1 MAGIF
6 ARQINL
12 FRAGGS
18 YLHGTL
24 TGDPSTA
31 GMPLSVSFE
40 LTNHCNLRCPECASG
55 SEIMKRERGFMDP
68 ELYKRVIS
76 ELTPYL
82 LYVNLYFQGEPMMH
96 PGFFSFPGF
105 SGDIFTVVSTN
116 GHFLSAENSEKL
128 ARSGLRK
135 LIVSLDGM
143 DQETYSEYRKNG
155 DFGKV
160 IEGIRNVSEAIA
172 GMRSPLKL
180 EIQFLVNKFNEH
192 QIAGAKRLAAETG
205 AKLRLKSMQV
215 IDPRDSGRWMPV
227 ADKFRRYTE
236 ANGTFRIRN
245 RLPDRCM
252 RLWFNP
258 VVTWDGKVIP
268 CCFDK
273 DAEFVMGDLKN
284 ESFRSV
290 WNGAAYKDFRKRLLS
305 GRNKISICMNCTS
318 GLNRKIRR

>member
-6 ARQINL
+6 TRQTNL
-12 FRAGGS
+12 FRAGFS
-18 YLHGTL
+18 YLHDTL

-55 SEIMKRERGFMDP
+55 SEIMKRDRGFMDP
-68 ELYKRVIS
+68 ELYKKVLS
-76 ELTPYL
+76 ELRPYL
-82 LYVNLYFQGEPMMH
+82 WYVNLYFQGEPMMH
-96 PGFFSFPGF
+96 PGFFSFPGLA
-105 SGDIFTVVSTN
+105 GDISTVVSTN
-116 GHFLSAENSEKL
+116 GHFLSAENSVKL
-128 ARSGLRK
+128 ARSGLKK

-155 DFGKV
+155 DFNRV
-160 IEGIRNVSEAIA
+160 IEGIRNVSAAIS

-192 QIAGAKRLAAETG
+192 QIVEAKRFAALTG

-215 IDPRDSGRWMPV
+215 IESQDPGRWMPA
-227 ADKFRRYTE
+227 ADKFRRYTR
-236 ANGTFRIRN
+236 ASGNFRIRS

-284 ESFRSV
+284 ESFRSI
-290 WNGAAYKDFRKRLLS
+290 WNGPAYKDFRKKILS
-305 GRNKISICMNCTS
+305 GRNKIAICTNCTS
-318 GLNRKIRR
+318 GLNRKIKR